1 MHSSFSDWM
10 PCVTTSLVTH
20 STHSYTRF
28 FAVACRLLLTAHC
41 GAAGGGGGGDGNMPS
56 YHQSSEF
63 RMNSFFLRFALSE
76 LLWMG
81 NVLSGRSAW
90 CRKRG
95 EKWKVF
101 VFSFLFEA
109 ELFVFTANEL
119 AWHRIG
125 EKFAALLFKFVI
137 GVEVELSHK
146 FLTYHALAFSSTPKL
161 W

>member
-1 MHSSFSDWM
+1 
-10 PCVTTSLVTH
+10 
-20 STHSYTRF
+20 
-28 FAVACRLLLTAHC
+28 
-41 GAAGGGGGGDGNMPS
+41 
-56 YHQSSEF
+56 
-63 RMNSFFLRFALSE
+63 
-76 LLWMG
+76 MG

-146 FLTYHALAFSSTPKL
+146 FLTYHALAFRQHTNFDNWIFLAPCYIVNSVDRDLWEEIQQMVRPRNKRLEMGSKPFLSDDLLSSALVVWPPFNQAEI
-161 W
+161 